1 MTVWNGGTTTY
12 TDTSTTDIGD
22 TSAVTSTTAI
32 VSSNIQFNITTGT
45 SGWKLKSL
53 ATYM

>member
-22 TSAVTSTTAI
+22 TSAVTCSAA
-32 VSSNIQFNITTGT
+32 VVGSDIQFNIATGT

-53 ATYM
+53 ATFI

>member
-22 TSAVTSTTAI
+22 TSAVTSSTAI
-32 VSSNIQFNITTGT
+32 VSSNIQFNIYTGT